1 MEPSLAPS
9 AQSAGDRIGRGLTH
23 ELLAAA
29 LEGLYVGRD
38 NKALLVAQR
47 GAILSLNNLAA
58 ELCGYS
64 APALIGQRAL
74 ADLFG
79 DAPASLS
86 AGTVVRWETE
96 LTTAEGARIPIEV
109 VREPLGS
116 RLPGVLVYAIRDL
129 RERRAAAAEREQK
142 NLALLARERD
152 LQIQNL
158 RFDAAINNMPQGLAM
173 FDPANRLLVC
183 NGRFGEL
190 FGLDAS
196 SLVPGMHADVLL
208 VLSPLVDA
216 ANQSEAEAAGA
227 ASEQTHALVLLRTGN
242 IRLADGGQLS
252 ITRRPMADGGYVVT
266 VEDITERERARL
278 QLEDYNSKLERSN
291 QELQNFAYIASHD
304 LQEPLRKIETFTGRI
319 LTRQTEGL
327 PGETLESLGR
337 VQHAAQRMRTL
348 INDLLSYA
356 RVDSGNRKP
365 VTVDLNSTL
374 RGVVSDLQVRIEDM
388 KAQIQFADLPE
399 IYADATQMRQL
410 FQNLISNSLK
420 FSRHGV
426 PPVIRIRGTVTRS
439 AAGGQCAVITI
450 ADNGIGFDNQYKDQ
464 IFKIFQRLHG
474 RQEYE
479 GTGIGLATCRKI
491 VDVHGG
497 EITADGRPGEG
508 ATFTV
513 RLPIA
518 SQSG

>member
-1 MEPSLAPS
+1 MDPRLAPAARS
-9 AQSAGDRIGRGLTH
+9 AEDVSGHGLAH

-38 NKALLVAQR
+38 NKALLVARQ
-47 GAILSLNNLAA
+47 GAILSLNRLAA

-74 ADLFG
+74 AELFG
-79 DAPASLS
+79 DAPSGGS
-86 AGTVVRWETE
+86 ADRVIRWETE
-96 LTTAEGARIPIEV
+96 LNTAVGPRVPIEV

-173 FDPANRLLVC
+173 FDPQNRLLVC

-190 FGLDAS
+190 FGLQADA
-196 SLVPGMHADVLL
+196 LVPGVQADALL
-208 VLSPLVDA
+208 VLSPIVDA
-216 ANQSEAEAAGA
+216 ETLPDVSTQGP
-227 ASEQTHALVLLRTGN
+227 ASEQAHALKLLRTGT
-242 IRLADGGQLS
+242 ISLTDSRQLS
-252 ITRRPMADGGYVVT
+252 ITQRPMADGGYVVT
-266 VEDITERERARL
+266 VDDITERERARS
-278 QLEDYNSKLERSN
+278 QLEDYNGKLERSN

-319 LTRQTEGL
+319 LTRQTDGL
-327 PGETLESLGR
+327 PDETLESLGR

-356 RVDSGNRKP
+356 RVDSGQRKP
-365 VTVDLNSTL
+365 VLVDLNVTL
-374 RGVVSDLQVRIEDM
+374 RGVVSDLQVRIEDL
-388 KAQIQFADLPE
+388 KAQIEFAGLPA
-399 IYADATQMRQL
+399 IHADATQMRQL

-420 FSRHGV
+420 FSRPGV
-426 PPVIRIRGTVTRS
+426 PPAIRIRGTVTRS
-439 AAGGQCAVITI
+439 AAGGQCAVITL
-450 ADNGIGFDNQYKDQ
+450 ADNGIGFDNRYKDQ

-497 EITADGRPGEG
+497 EISADGRPSEG

-513 RLPIA
+513 RLPITTP
-518 SQSG
+518 SG